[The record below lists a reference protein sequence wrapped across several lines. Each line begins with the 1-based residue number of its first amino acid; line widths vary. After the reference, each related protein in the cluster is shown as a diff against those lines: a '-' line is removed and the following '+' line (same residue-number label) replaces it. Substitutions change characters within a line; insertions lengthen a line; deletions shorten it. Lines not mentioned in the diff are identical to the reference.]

1 MVVEKMVISLK
12 YVNIVKKQFMMVILQ
27 DIKGYVKV
35 LTRSNN
41 KKFMYVMYVKNN
53 NIFKKIIV
61 NQ

>member
-1 MVVEKMVISLK
+1 MVISLK